1 MQFQLSLPVVTHLDI
16 IIFDCAVRERLSNT
30 QVNALINPEK
40 SIETKKAKIK
50 VNLMRD
56 FIDFIKNIIKD
67 GDQ

>member
-16 IIFDCAVRERLSNT
+16 IIFDLRERLSNT

-40 SIETKKAKIK
+40 SIKTKKAKIK